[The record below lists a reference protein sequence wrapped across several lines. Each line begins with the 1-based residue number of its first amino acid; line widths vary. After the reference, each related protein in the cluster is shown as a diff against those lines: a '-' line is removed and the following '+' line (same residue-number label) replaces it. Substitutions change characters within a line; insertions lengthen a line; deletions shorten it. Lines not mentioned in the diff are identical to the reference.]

1 MPPKTPSI
9 PVNPM
14 APEPGVGIV
23 LDRLVVAD
31 LQALSLA
38 GPGDVAQATYAHR
51 EDRHAFF
58 LLETGTIHLELD
70 FQECHLQAP
79 ALVYVHPDQV
89 HRILSF
95 SQLTVS
101 TLGMTTEQLQPQYRP
116 LLAALVP
123 AKPLS
128 LTPESFGL
136 LADTM
141 ALCAR
146 FAARHRDQLTHA
158 LLHDSCNALVAL
170 VLSQYLPQ
178 APPAGKL
185 ARSEVLTQAFKE
197 LLERQYPTT
206 KRPSDYAHQ
215 LHVSTP
221 YLNECVKAVTGHP
234 VSYAIQQRVLLEAKR
249 LLYHSEQS
257 VKEIATALGYV
268 DYPYFARLFAKGTG
282 MTALAFRR
290 TRRD

>member
-1 MPPKTPSI
+1 
-9 PVNPM
+9 M
-14 APEPGVGIV
+14 APEPGISIV

-31 LQALSLA
+31 LQALSSA
-38 GPGDVAQATYAHR
+38 DPGEVAQATYAHR

-70 FQECHLQAP
+70 FQEYHLQAP

-89 HRILSF
+89 HRIISF
-95 SQLTVS
+95 RQLTVS

-123 AKPLS
+123 AKALA
-128 LTPESFGL
+128 LNPETFAL

-141 ALCAR
+141 ALCTR
-146 FAARHRDQLTHA
+146 FAARRRDQLSQA

-178 APPAGKL
+178 APPSGKL

-257 VKEIATALGYV
+257 VKEIATALGFT

-290 TRRD
+290 TRLD